1 VILQF
6 LNSEK
11 SMEKIYKIAFLIV
24 FQIAFISCTDTN
36 TVVNPGDKPI
46 IEAYLAP
53 NHKVSMKVYTE
64 IPYSDSSEGQSEV
77 IDGLTIKISGSD
89 GKNFVL
95 KSIGGGIYESDSTEL
110 IGPANSTYTMSFD
123 YKGRNVSASTV
134 IPEKP
139 LDFSIDI
146 TEISR
151 TQIDL
156 SSGGFPGGG
165 GGGGPFG
172 GGGETNN
179 SVELTWSNPNKAY
192 YFVAAQNTETSPV
205 AVLIPPA
212 GSTFPSFRFN
222 EQPSTGVSQLLR
234 SQSFQYFG
242 NYDIILYRVNTEYA
256 ALYQSAGTTS
266 QNLST
271 PPSSI
276 SNGLGIFSGINADTL
291 KFVVKKN

>member
-1 VILQF
+1 MKNIHKLTLLLVLQYIL
-6 LNSEK
+6 
-11 SMEKIYKIAFLIV
+11 M
-24 FQIAFISCTDTN
+24 SCTDTN
-36 TVVNPGDKPI
+36 TVVKPGDKPI

-64 IPYSDSSEGQSEV
+64 IPYSDTSEGQSEA
-77 IDGLTIKISGSD
+77 IDGLTIKITGSD
-89 GKNFVL
+89 GKNFIL
-95 KSIGGGIYESDSTEL
+95 NSIGGGIYESGSTEL
-110 IGPANSTYTMSFD
+110 VGLANSTYTMSFD
-123 YKGRNVSASTV
+123 YNGRTISASTI

-139 LDFSIDI
+139 SNYKIDK

-165 GGGGPFG
+165 PGGGGGPFG
-172 GGGETNN
+172 GGGETNT
-179 SVELTWSNPNKAY
+179 SVELTWSNTNNAY

-205 AVLIPPA
+205 AILIPPT

-222 EQPSTGVSQLLR
+222 EQPTTGLSQLLR

-242 NYDIILYRVNTEYA
+242 DYDLILYRVNTEYA

-276 SNGLGIFSGINADTL
+276 TNGLGIFSGINADTL

>member
-1 VILQF
+1 MKNIH
-6 LNSEK
+6 
-11 SMEKIYKIAFLIV
+11 KIAYLFV
-24 FQIAFISCTDTN
+24 FQCILLSCTDTN

-64 IPYSDSSEGQSEV
+64 IPYSETSEGKSDV
-77 IDGLTIKISGSD
+77 IDGLTIKITGSD
-89 GKNFVL
+89 GKSFTL
-95 KSIGGGIYESDSTEL
+95 KSLGNGLYESDKTQL
-110 IGPANSTYTMSFD
+110 VGPANSTYTMSFD
-123 YKGRNVSASTV
+123 YKGRNVSALTI

-139 LDFSIDI
+139 ISFKLDKA
-146 TEISR
+146 EISR

-165 GGGGPFG
+165 GGRPFG
-172 GGGETNN
+172 GGGETNT

-192 YFVAAQNTETSPV
+192 YFVAAQNTETNPV
-205 AVLIPPA
+205 AVLIPPV

-222 EQPSTGVSQLLR
+222 EQPSTGINQLLR

-242 NYDIILYRVNTEYA
+242 NYDLILYRVNTEYA

>member
-1 VILQF
+1 MKNIHKLTLMLALQYIL
-6 LNSEK
+6 L
-11 SMEKIYKIAFLIV
+11 
-24 FQIAFISCTDTN
+24 SCTVTN
-36 TVVNPGDKPI
+36 TVINPGDKPI

-64 IPYSDSSEGQSEV
+64 IPYSETSEGKSEV
-77 IDGLTIKISGSD
+77 IDGLTIKITGSD
-89 GKNFVL
+89 GKNFIL
-95 KSIGGGIYESDSTEL
+95 KSVGGGIYESGSTEL
-110 IGPANSTYTMSFD
+110 VGSVNSTYTMSFE
-123 YKGRNVSASTV
+123 YNGRTVSASTV

-139 LDFSIDI
+139 SNYKIDK

>member
-1 VILQF
+1 MKNIH
-6 LNSEK
+6 
-11 SMEKIYKIAFLIV
+11 KIAILV
-24 FQIAFISCTDTN
+24 GFQSILFSCTDTN

-64 IPYSDSSEGQSEV
+64 IPYSETSEGKSDV
-77 IDGLTIKISGSD
+77 IDGLTIKITGSD
-89 GKNFVL
+89 GKNFTL
-95 KSIGGGIYESDSTEL
+95 KSLGGGIYESGSTEL
-110 IGPANSTYTMSFD
+110 IGLANSTYTMSFD
-123 YKGRNVSASTV
+123 YKGRNVSATTT

-139 LDFSIDI
+139 IGFKIDK

-165 GGGGPFG
+165 GGGPFG
-172 GGGETNN
+172 GGGEINT

-212 GSTFPSFRFN
+212 GSIFPSFRFN

-242 NYDIILYRVNTEYA
+242 NYDLILYRVNTEYA

-276 SNGLGIFSGINADTL
+276 TNGLGVFSGINADTL